1 MLLFFSGG
9 HHWQWIRPKRRGFYL
24 FWETL
29 LNIYLYMNLF
39 PTSCTA
45 FYYIDVTIGTSF
57 LFRDYLEQR
66 LKTLALVSCESK
78 GRWLL
83 RSMVEAFSSEPHS
96 SLCLWS
102 VFVCLFGFFL
112 KDDDGVDVQNQYLI
126 LCEAREE
133 HWEYLSLLYSREVM
147 HERLYRSFVAICSV
161 HFSLMLFV

>member
-1 MLLFFSGG
+1 MGFNSLWETGLFLEAVTFVLLFFSGG

-66 LKTLALVSCESK
+66 LKTLALVSCGSK

-102 VFVCLFGFFL
+102 VF
-112 KDDDGVDVQNQYLI
+112 
-126 LCEAREE
+126 
-133 HWEYLSLLYSREVM
+133 
-147 HERLYRSFVAICSV
+147 
-161 HFSLMLFV
+161 LFVCFERWWWGWCTKPVPNFVWGKGRALRIS